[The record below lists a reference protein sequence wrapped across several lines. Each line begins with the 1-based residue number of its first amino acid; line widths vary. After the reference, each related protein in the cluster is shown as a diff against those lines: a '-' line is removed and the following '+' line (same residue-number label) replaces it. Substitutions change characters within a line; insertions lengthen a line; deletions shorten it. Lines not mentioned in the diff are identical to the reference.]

1 MRYCPSC
8 GTQLSSETTQCPTC
22 GATIPAYYSN
32 MGPTPNAPTVV
43 SSPYSTPQPP
53 STSHS
58 PEQNPVTLQSPY
70 GMPSSSSHTPSPH
83 SFSPNTPPSLPAQRW
98 SNRTGIVVGVI
109 LLLLLLAGSGVFIYA
124 RSSAQK
130 AALQTTAT
138 AGAAASNPY
147 THTGTLA
154 FSDPLSDNNK
164 GHGWSEYAINCAFKA
179 GAYHAM
185 APNPNYSDYCFAKK
199 TNLSNFTF
207 EVQMQVIQ
215 GDGGGIVFRGDT
227 STGNNYYQFIVR
239 RDGRYSLSMVKHN
252 QVKNLARGTSLA
264 INQRPNQIN
273 LLAAVVQGTSIKV
286 YVNHELIASQ
296 TDSTFSHGQIGVEAI
311 TQASNGHPTEVVY
324 SNLKV
329 WELPQNV

>member
-1 MRYCPSC
+1 MRYCTFC
-8 GTQLSSETTQCPTC
+8 GTQLSSETTRCPKC
-22 GATIPAYYSN
+22 GATIPAYYPN
-32 MGPTPNAPTVV
+32 TGPTPNAPTVV
-43 SSPYSTPQPP
+43 PPPYSTPQPP

-70 GMPSSSSHTPSPH
+70 GMPPSSPHTPSPH
-83 SFSPNTPPSLPAQRW
+83 SISPNTPPLLPAQRW

-109 LLLLLLAGSGVFIYA
+109 LLLLLLAGSGVFMYA

-130 AALQTTAT
+130 AALQATAT
-138 AGAAASNPY
+138 AVAAARNPY

-154 FSDPLSDNNK
+154 FSDPLSDNSK

-185 APNPNYSDYCFAKK
+185 APNPRYSDYCLTSK
-199 TNLSNFTF
+199 TNLSNFAF

-215 GDGGGIVFRGDT
+215 GEGGGIIFRGDT
-227 STGNNYYQFIVR
+227 STGNKFYRFIV
-239 RDGRYSLSMVKHN
+239 GRGGWYRLMMVHDEQYKDL
-252 QVKNLARGTSLA
+252 VRGTSLA
-264 INQRPNQIN
+264 INQRLNQIN
-273 LLAAVVQGTSIKV
+273 LLAAVVQGTSIMV
-286 YVNHELIASQ
+286 YVNHELIASK
-296 TDSTFSHGQIGVEAI
+296 TDSTYSHGEIGVEA
-311 TQASNGHPTEVVY
+311 TPHNGPPTEVVY